1 MWSPTLRKEREG
13 WGTRC
18 SAQRDTRL
26 SVQLMR
32 QKQMKEPSR
41 VTIVATLL
49 LAAMSLAQ
57 EKRQEPNYQETAK
70 WIVEKIPEAG
80 RRHSGITT
88 ASTVGGERKLE
99 DLTTISYDQVS
110 LDDCTL
116 QFTEVTTVVTD
127 YEGGRDGTTRVIY
140 SAPLAKVKQ
149 VDIKHDVTEAQH
161 LAGWYGAPWNSWD
174 VILEVPSAQKQLDQ
188 QGQTTKVDSVPSV
201 SIGFGRSTSADT
213 NEDSA
218 SRLKKALD
226 HAVELCKKKEPF

>member
-1 MWSPTLRKEREG
+1 MKKPA
-13 WGTRC
+13 
-18 SAQRDTRL
+18 SA
-26 SVQLMR
+26 
-32 QKQMKEPSR
+32 
-41 VTIVATLL
+41 TIVAILL

-57 EKRQEPNYQETAK
+57 EKKQEPTYQETAN

-88 ASTVGGERKLE
+88 VSTVAGEGKLE
-99 DLTTISYDQVS
+99 DVTTISYDQVS

-116 QFTEVTTVVTD
+116 KFTKVTTVVTD

-161 LAGWYGAPWNSWD
+161 LAGWYGSPWDSWD
-174 VILEVPSAQKQLDQ
+174 VILEVPSTQKQLDQ
-188 QGQTTKVDSVPSV
+188 QGQTTKVDGVPSV
-201 SIGFGRSTSADT
+201 AIGFGKSTSANA

-218 SRLKKALD
+218 NRLKKALD
-226 HAVELCKKKEPF
+226 HAVGLCKKKEPF